1 MRGKADSTFLTTEKI
16 RDHPRLCGE
25 KFSPVLVRAIP
36 DRITPAYAG
45 KSAAVRYYAVA
56 TQDHPRL
63 CGEKCNKWITSFR
76 ILGSPPPMRGKAKK
90 VYPKDSEIRITPAY
104 AGKSA
109 HRSLFF
115 RFFQDHPRLC
125 GEKTGTTETLYR
137 TTGSPPPMRGK
148 EYFVTAHVI
157 HYRITPAYAGK
168 RILCHCSCHSL
179 QDHPRLCG
187 EKLFGGWD
195 ASIRAGSPPPMR
207 GKGEDSS
214 GSYFGTGITPA
225 YAGKRARNV
234 LKSII
239 IQGSPPPMRGK
250 VHAFACFFPLCRI
263 TPAYAGKRWLAI
275 WRQCYKEDHPRLCG
289 EKSHISSSLSQS
301 RDHPRLC
308 GEKDKHAGWA
318 YSDVGSPPPMRGK
331 AHQGQ

>member
-168 RILCHCSCHSL
+168 SCSAAGTHL
-179 QDHPRLCG
+179 FGQDHPRLCG
-187 EKLFGGWD
+187 EKVRILLV
-195 ASIRAGSPPPMR
+195 ATSVP
-207 GKGEDSS
+207 
-214 GSYFGTGITPA
+214 
-225 YAGKRARNV
+225 
-234 LKSII
+234 
-239 IQGSPPPMRGK
+239 GSPPPMRGK
-250 VHAFACFFPLCRI
+250 VYAAVSMPDTVGI
-263 TPAYAGKRWLAI
+263 TPAYAGKSNLHWF
-275 WRQCYKEDHPRLCG
+275 
-289 EKSHISSSLSQS
+289 
-301 RDHPRLC
+301 
-308 GEKDKHAGWA
+308 
-318 YSDVGSPPPMRGK
+318 
-331 AHQGQ
+331 